1 MYPKLINLFLYLFM
15 TLIFFKI
22 YFYLFILKVLSFYPF
37 LFVLNL
43 NKSNLILQ
51 QG

>member
-22 YFYLFILKVLSFYPF
+22 YFYLFILKVFIILPIFICA
-37 LFVLNL
+37 
-43 NKSNLILQ
+43 KSE
-51 QG
+51 